1 MSFRQSKSRGSQARK
16 PLTKTLLLPMDRSSA
31 SQRSLLCHLAL
42 VACRDGHGNSHLI
55 NELMH
60 AVYLS
65 WYLQRAGYGNLPP
78 EQFKIAEYAV
88 ENTLAHA
95 HETGKW
101 RIAPDVIS
109 DFETLLSLYD
119 AQLASARL
127 HEVLEAERQLRCFL
141 TGKSDSPISMSP

>member
-1 MSFRQSKSRGSQARK
+1 
-16 PLTKTLLLPMDRSSA
+16 MDRSSA
-31 SQRSLLCHLAL
+31 SQRSLSCHLAL
-42 VACRDGHGNSHLI
+42 AACRDGHGNSHLI

-95 HETGKW
+95 HETAKW
-101 RIAPDVIS
+101 RLASDVIS

-141 TGKSDSPISMSP
+141 TGKRDSPISMSP

>member
-1 MSFRQSKSRGSQARK
+1 
-16 PLTKTLLLPMDRSSA
+16 
-31 SQRSLLCHLAL
+31 
-42 VACRDGHGNSHLI
+42 
-55 NELMH
+55 MH

-141 TGKSDSPISMSP
+141 TGMRDSPISMSP

>member
-42 VACRDGHGNSHLI
+42 VACRDGHGNNHLI

-65 WYLQRAGYGNLPP
+65 WYLQRAGYGNLPA

-95 HETGKW
+95 HETGEW
-101 RIAPDVIS
+101 RLASDVIS

-119 AQLASARL
+119 AQLTSARL

>member
-1 MSFRQSKSRGSQARK
+1 
-16 PLTKTLLLPMDRSSA
+16 MDRSSA
-31 SQRSLLCHLAL
+31 SKRSLSCHLAL
-42 VACRDGHGNSHLI
+42 AACRDGHGNSHLI

-65 WYLQRAGYGNLPP
+65 WYLQRAGYGNLPR

-101 RIAPDVIS
+101 RLASDVIS

>member
-1 MSFRQSKSRGSQARK
+1 MSSRQSKSRGGQARK

-31 SQRSLLCHLAL
+31 SQRSLSCHLAL
-42 VACRDGHGNSHLI
+42 AACRDGHGNSHLI
-55 NELMH
+55 KELMH

-95 HETGKW
+95 HETGEW

-141 TGKSDSPISMSP
+141 TGKRDSPISMSP

>member
-1 MSFRQSKSRGSQARK
+1 MSFRQSKSRGSHARK

-65 WYLQRAGYGNLPP
+65 WYLQRAGYGNLPA

-95 HETGKW
+95 HETSEW
-101 RIAPDVIS
+101 RLASDVIS

>member
-1 MSFRQSKSRGSQARK
+1 
-16 PLTKTLLLPMDRSSA
+16 
-31 SQRSLLCHLAL
+31 
-42 VACRDGHGNSHLI
+42 
-55 NELMH
+55 MH

-88 ENTLAHA
+88 ENTLAYA

-101 RIAPDVIS
+101 RIASDVIS

-127 HEVLEAERQLRCFL
+127 HEVMEAERQLRCFL
-141 TGKSDSPISMSP
+141 TGKSDSPISMSPQSRLW

>member
-1 MSFRQSKSRGSQARK
+1 
-16 PLTKTLLLPMDRSSA
+16 MDRSSA
-31 SQRSLLCHLAL
+31 SQRSLSCHLAL
-42 VACRDGHGNSHLI
+42 AACRDGHGNSHLI

-65 WYLQRAGYGNLPP
+65 WYLQRAGYGNLPS
-78 EQFKIAEYAV
+78 EQFKIAENAV

-101 RIAPDVIS
+101 RIASDVIS

-127 HEVLEAERQLRCFL
+127 HEVLEAERHLRCFL